1 MAIRVFVLIL
11 LVLSATSYFIPVKN
25 ILKEDNE
32 VETPLL
38 VFNDSTMY
46 TLTTDSMN
54 RIVYAKEV
62 YRFEK
67 RDVMHE
73 GALTLKTYDSKNN
86 YVTDVLY
93 SDVIVKRG
101 DIYKFFKNV
110 KFRRDDFISLNTDE
124 LFYNAK
130 EEIVTNTLPFNGNY
144 YNNIINGDSLYLD
157 MKSYFMKSNNTH
169 FEIDM
174 KNK

>member
-1 MAIRVFVLIL
+1 MVIRAFVLIL
-11 LVLSATSYFIPVKN
+11 LVLSVTSYFIPVEN
-25 ILKEDNE
+25 IIKKDNE

-73 GALTLKTYDSKNN
+73 GALTLKNIDSKNN

-93 SDVIVKRG
+93 SDIIVKRG

-110 KFRRDDFISLNTDE
+110 RFKREDFISLNTDE

-130 EEIVTNTLPFNGNY
+130 EEIVTNTLPFDGNY
-144 YNNIINGDSLYLD
+144 YNNTIKGDNLYLD

>member
-1 MAIRVFVLIL
+1 MVIRAFVLIL
-11 LVLSATSYFIPVKN
+11 LVLSVTSYFIPVEN
-25 ILKEDNE
+25 IIKKDNE

-73 GALTLKTYDSKNN
+73 GALTLKNFDSKNN

-93 SDVIVKRG
+93 SDIIVKRG

-110 KFRRDDFISLNTDE
+110 RFKREDFISLNTDE

-144 YNNIINGDSLYLD
+144 YNNTIKGDNLYLD
-157 MKSYFMKSNNTH
+157 MKSYFMKSKNTH

>member
-1 MAIRVFVLIL
+1 MVIRVFVLIL
-11 LVLSATSYFIPVKN
+11 LALSVTSYFIPVKN
-25 ILKEDNE
+25 LIKKDNQT
-32 VETPLL
+32 ETPLL

-54 RIVYAKEV
+54 RILYAKEV

-73 GALTLKTYDSKNN
+73 GALTLKSYDSKNN

-110 KFRRDDFISLNTDE
+110 RFKRDNFISLNTDE

-130 EEIVTNTLPFNGNY
+130 EEIATNTLPFNGTY
-144 YNNIINGDSLYLD
+144 YNNIINGNSLYLD